1 MKFRNTVMSILLLIF
16 LVSVVISFSYNKR
29 EISAGGYGVSN
40 PIMKNG
46 NTTWDCVY
54 FGNYWQN
61 DTNGDGKADQ
71 NDNKQPIKWRVLS
84 VNGDDAFLL
93 ADQNLDAQPYNK
105 ESVSV
110 AWENCTLRTW
120 LNQTFTKNAFSLS
133 EKNAIKSTNV
143 ENKSNPYYN
152 TDGGNNTVDSVYVL
166 SIEEA
171 CNVTFGFEKEI
182 SESKTR

>member
-84 VNGDDAFLL
+84 VNG
-93 ADQNLDAQPYNK
+93 YNG
-105 ESVSV
+105 
-110 AWENCTLRTW
+110 LI
-120 LNQTFTKNAFSLS
+120 NQDT
-133 EKNAIKSTNV
+133 EH
-143 ENKSNPYYN
+143 
-152 TDGGNNTVDSVYVL
+152 D
-166 SIEEA
+166 
-171 CNVTFGFEKEI
+171 I
-182 SESKTR
+182 S

>member
-93 ADQNLDAQPYNK
+93 ADQNLDAQPYN
-105 ESVSV
+105 
-110 AWENCTLRTW
+110 
-120 LNQTFTKNAFSLS
+120 
-133 EKNAIKSTNV
+133 
-143 ENKSNPYYN
+143 
-152 TDGGNNTVDSVYVL
+152 
-166 SIEEA
+166 
-171 CNVTFGFEKEI
+171 
-182 SESKTR
+182 